1 MQASPQP
8 LLWQQHASAS
18 TWLEAQCV
26 AVNQDKAKCS
36 AQGSNPCPWLS
47 PPWRLTLHFCLRS
60 AWQPASAK
68 LPHMVHFSNS
78 LWLFQNTPLSSVQ
91 PLFSQLWHIKELFW
105 LKSCSFPVGWELTGG
120 SLSCSQFS
128 VSSPSLSLSFLIC
141 KLTMITVSTTV
152 TFVVRLRWTEAYKAL
167 SAASSAEE
175 GLHQCWLLQCLRLS
189 IRFSICQGTYMPI
202 ISLHVPYALCHLV
215 RSRFLEVGNV
225 INPQFN
231 YEKNETQRDQ
241 GAYLKWHRL
250 WMGEQGLTPITF
262 RTQDLCS

>member
-8 LLWQQHASAS
+8 LLWQQHAPAS
-18 TWLEAQCV
+18 TWRETKCV

-152 TFVVRLRWTEAYKAL
+152 TVVVRLRWTEDIK
-167 SAASSAEE
+167 
-175 GLHQCWLLQCLRLS
+175 
-189 IRFSICQGTYMPI
+189 
-202 ISLHVPYALCHLV
+202 HLV
-215 RSRFLEVGNV
+215 QHLV
-225 INPQFN
+225 
-231 YEKNETQRDQ
+231 QRKGSISVDSCS
-241 GAYLKWHRL
+241 AYVSASVSAYVK
-250 WMGEQGLTPITF
+250 GLTCLSFHYMFHMHYVI
-262 RTQDLCS
+262 